1 VTKLGKK
8 KHSTKPKFRLQIT
21 HIAKFLVFLNLNRN
35 ISSMSVQIGPI
46 SASLYHYLAENSYSH
61 IAVIA
66 DEHTNKYCLPKIKS
80 LLPSKFT
87 KIIIKSGEENKTLQ
101 TCERIW
107 DIMTKSNMD
116 RHSLVINL
124 GGGVIGDM
132 GGFCA
137 ATYKR
142 GIDFIQI
149 PTTLLAQVDASVG
162 GKLGIDFQSF
172 KNHLGVFQLPKS
184 VLIDPDFIQTLPER
198 QKLSGYAEIIK
209 HCLIR
214 DEEKWAEISHKGFE
228 DIDFA
233 DLISHSV
240 EIKKAVVDEDPKEA
254 GLRKILNFGHTLG
267 HAVETHLL
275 NQGKRHILHGEA
287 IAVGM
292 IMEAFIAHSRDL
304 ISWQELE
311 SIELYLFETF
321 GRVKLTIDEIPAII
335 KLTAQDKKNRGGEI
349 RFSLLTG
356 IGDCGYD
363 IPVSTSEMK
372 KAIAYYIG

>member
-21 HIAKFLVFLNLNRN
+21 HFAKFLVFLNLIRN
-35 ISSMSVQIGPI
+35 FSSMSVQIGPI
-46 SASLYHYLAENSYSH
+46 STSLYHYLAENSYSH

-80 LLPSKFT
+80 LLPAKFT
-87 KIIIKSGEENKTLQ
+87 KVIIKSGEEHKTIE
-101 TCERIW
+101 TCARIW
-107 DIMTKSNMD
+107 DAMTKANMD
-116 RHSLVINL
+116 RHALVINL

-137 ATYKR
+137 STYKR

-162 GKLGIDFQSF
+162 GKLGIDFQHY
-172 KNHLGVFQLPKS
+172 KNHIGVFQLPKM
-184 VLIDPDFIQTLPER
+184 VLIDPEFIQTLPER
-198 QKLSGYAEIIK
+198 EKLSGYAEIIK

-214 DEEKWAEISHKGFE
+214 DEEKWEEISNKGFE
-228 DIDFA
+228 DINFA

-240 EIKKAVVDEDPKEA
+240 EIKKAVVAEDPKEA

-267 HAVETHLL
+267 HAVETYLL
-275 NQGKRHILHGEA
+275 NLGKRRILHGEA

-292 IMEAFIAHSRDL
+292 IMEAFIAHSREL

-311 SIELYLFETF
+311 SIELYL
-321 GRVKLTIDEIPAII
+321 LII
-335 KLTAQDKKNRGGEI
+335 L
-349 RFSLLTG
+349 
-356 IGDCGYD
+356 
-363 IPVSTSEMK
+363 
-372 KAIAYYIG
+372 